1 MRCPFCGDENTQ
13 VKDSRPSED
22 GESIKRRRF
31 CSACMS
37 KFVTIER
44 VQLRELFVVKKNGER
59 EIFDQ
64 DKIYRAI
71 STALR
76 KRNISEADIERLV
89 NKIVHKLEKNCDFD
103 IPTPLIG
110 EEIMDN
116 LKEVDQVGYIR
127 FASVYKDFSN
137 PKDFANFI
145 AQLRTATN
153 D

>member
-1 MRCPFCGDENTQ
+1 MKCPFCGDENTQ

-31 CSACMS
+31 CGNCVS

-44 VQLRELFVVKKNGER
+44 VQLRELFVAKKNGER
-59 EIFDQ
+59 ETFDQ

-76 KRNISEADIERLV
+76 KRNITEFDIERLV
-89 NKIVHKLEKNCDFD
+89 NKIVHKLEKDCDSD
-103 IPTPLIG
+103 IPTPIIG
-110 EEIMDN
+110 EAIMEN
-116 LKEVDQVGYIR
+116 LKDVDQVGYIR
-127 FASVYKDFSN
+127 FASVYKDFSD

-145 AQLRTATN
+145 AQLRVTKN